1 MKQPAAPRSFAAL
14 MDEALAG
21 ADVVY
26 ATRIQKE
33 RFAHDEVLE
42 GFDQAFAIDRALVDA
57 ACRKDVVLMHP
68 LPRDGRPGS
77 HDSAGAAGPR
87 MRLIA
92 HAT

>member
-1 MKQPAAPRSFAAL
+1 MRARGWGSGTAPAQ
-14 MDEALAG
+14 ALAG

-77 HDSAGAAGPR
+77 RERSSTQVVGVRISGN
-87 MRLIA
+87 
-92 HAT
+92 TN